1 MTSNEL
7 ENTTIQKRKI
17 LTPRRIVIMIVLFF
31 LGVLLIFSSYAWFST
46 SLNVKVKEFNMIVS
60 KNSGLTISFDAINF
74 DNAVE
79 ISRDVLIDDL
89 KKLYPNHVNQWSA
102 TGLTPVSSNGNL
114 DKNSY
119 FFDIFATS
127 GVRYKNKKKEHGYI
141 TARKVKDDQPRAYN
155 NYIAFDLFFKN
166 VTGSPVADNLYFDDG
181 TTAYMTSDS
190 GEEMQGLV
198 NSLRIGIVK
207 VGTLPVDASPTEI
220 QNLTCQGEC
229 EAVIFEPNSKSHTM
243 LSRERAAK
251 YNLDLRDEERFPT
264 YGMIKAGGPIVV
276 DDNISGSPTL
286 NLEYFA
292 LQNTRHEEDFDTPL
306 FTVPNGITKARV
318 YVWIEGQDIDSL
330 ETDSSGAEL
339 YIDINFIKDT
349 LGYEAFD

>member
-7 ENTTIQKRKI
+7 ENTIEQKKKI
-17 LTPRRIVIMIVLFF
+17 LTPRRTVIMIVVFF

-46 SLNVKVKEFNMIVS
+46 TLNVKVKEFNMIVS
-60 KNSGLTISFDAINF
+60 KNSGLSISFDAINF

-89 KKLYPNHVNQWSA
+89 KKLYPNHLNQWASS
-102 TGLTPVSSNGNL
+102 GLTPVSSNGILNN
-114 DKNSY
+114 DSQ

-141 TARKVKDDQPRAYN
+141 TSRKVKENAPRAFN
-155 NYIAFDLFFKN
+155 SYIAFDLFFKN
-166 VTGSPVADNLYFDDG
+166 ATGSPVADNLYFDTG

-207 VGTLPVDASPTEI
+207 VGTLPINANPTDI
-220 QNLTCQGEC
+220 QNLSCHENC
-229 EAVIFEPNSKSHTM
+229 KAVIFEPNSKAHTM

-264 YGMIKAGGPIVV
+264 YGMIKAGGPIAV
-276 DDNISGSPTL
+276 DENISGSPKL
-286 NLEYFA
+286 NLDYFA
-292 LQNTRHEEDFDTPL
+292 LQNTMYEEDFDTPL
-306 FTVPNGITKARV
+306 FTIPDGITKARV

-330 ETDSSGAEL
+330 ETDSTGAEL

-349 LGYEAFD
+349 LGYETFD